1 MRYLM
6 FLLLIILDLIF
17 SVGTSYFIL
26 TRKMNKID
34 KNSSCGTG
42 SIGEAIVAWIVV
54 VIIFIILLAVY
65 GSLLYWIMFLLL

>member
-1 MRYLM
+1 M

-17 SVGTSYFIL
+17 SAGTSYFIL

-54 VIIFIILLAVY
+54 VIIFIMLLAVY

>member
-17 SVGTSYFIL
+17 SAGTSYFIL

-54 VIIFIILLAVY
+54 VIIFIMLLAVY

>member
-17 SVGTSYFIL
+17 SAGTSFFIL

-42 SIGEAIVAWIVV
+42 SIGEAIVAWVV
-54 VIIFIILLAVY
+54 VAIIFIILLAVY

>member
-17 SVGTSYFIL
+17 SAGTSYFIL

-34 KNSSCGTG
+34 KSSSCGTG

>member
-17 SVGTSYFIL
+17 SAGTSYFIL
-26 TRKMNKID
+26 TRKMKRID

-42 SIGEAIVAWIVV
+42 SIGEAIIAWVV
-54 VIIFIILLAVY
+54 VVVIFIILLAVY
-65 GSLLYWIMFLLL
+65 GSLLYWIMFLLI

>member
-1 MRYLM
+1 M

-17 SVGTSYFIL
+17 SAGTSYFIL
-26 TRKMNKID
+26 TRKMKRID

-42 SIGEAIVAWIVV
+42 SIGEAIIAWVV
-54 VIIFIILLAVY
+54 VVVIFIILLAVY

>member
-17 SVGTSYFIL
+17 SAGTSYFIL
-26 TRKMNKID
+26 TRKMKRID

-42 SIGEAIVAWIVV
+42 SIGEAIIAWVV
-54 VIIFIILLAVY
+54 VVVIFIILLAVY